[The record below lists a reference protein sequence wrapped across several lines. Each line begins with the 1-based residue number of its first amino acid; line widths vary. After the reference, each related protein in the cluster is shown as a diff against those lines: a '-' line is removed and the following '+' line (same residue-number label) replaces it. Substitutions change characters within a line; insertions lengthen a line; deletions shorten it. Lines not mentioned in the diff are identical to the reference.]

1 MDTSIPSPLHFDK
14 INTTIAFVEAGTRMA
29 NQCSNLMHSESCLT
43 CKDRHADWFCN
54 LSPQALAEFDSLGMH
69 MMLPAGGTLFFEGQ
83 TARNVHILCGGHVKL
98 TTSSKDGKTLL
109 VRIAKPGDV
118 LGLSAAIA
126 ATPYEVTAQALDSV
140 QLKSFHRP
148 DFLHFVER
156 HVEGS
161 MHATRM
167 LNKEYRDALS
177 DAIRLALSSSISGRV
192 ARLFLEMTSEQN
204 EPKPRFTM
212 SMTHEELATMLG
224 TTRESVTRVLNE
236 LKRKEIIAMKGTSV
250 TILRKDALELL
261 L

>member
-1 MDTSIPSPLHFDK
+1 
-14 INTTIAFVEAGTRMA
+14 MA
-29 NQCSNLMHSESCLT
+29 NQCANMMHPESCLT

-54 LSPQALAEFDSLGMH
+54 LSPQALVEFDALGMH
-69 MMLPAGGTLFFEGQ
+69 MTVPPSGTLFFETQ
-83 TARNVHILCGGHVKL
+83 PARSVYILCAGHVRL

-126 ATPYEVTAQALDSV
+126 STPYETTAQALDSV
-140 QLKSFHRP
+140 QVKSFQRQ
-148 DFLHFVER
+148 DFLHFIER
-156 HVEGS
+156 YIEGS
-161 MHATRM
+161 MQATRM

-192 ARLFLEMTSEQN
+192 ARLFLEMTCEQN
-204 EPKPRFTM
+204 DPKPRFTM
-212 SMTHEELATMLG
+212 SMTHEDLATMLG

-236 LKRKEIIAMKGTSV
+236 LKRKEIIAIKGTTM
-250 TILRKDALELL
+250 TILRKDSLELL